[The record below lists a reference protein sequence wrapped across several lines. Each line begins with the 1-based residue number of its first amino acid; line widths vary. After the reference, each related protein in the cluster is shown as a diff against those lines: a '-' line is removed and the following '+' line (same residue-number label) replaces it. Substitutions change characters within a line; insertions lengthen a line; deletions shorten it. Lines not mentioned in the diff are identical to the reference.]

1 MCPLFV
7 GKITMLEIIDGQQ
20 RLSVITILISLIS
33 RKLRALNYIE
43 SADDIV
49 NTYLVSKASI
59 ISAKAHLTEKI
70 SKSNGRD
77 FFKLKCQSKEDCHP
91 GNAVNLLM
99 TILICSHSILV
110 TSG

>member
-1 MCPLFV
+1 
-7 GKITMLEIIDGQQ
+7 MLEIIDGQQ

-59 ISAKAHLTEKI
+59 ISAKAPLTEKI

-91 GNAVNLLM
+91 KVKSDEDEKINYAYTYFEKRLRKTGSM
-99 TILICSHSILV
+99 
-110 TSG
+110 